1 MWNWPAVTARAG
13 KAPSMNRVRIEI
25 MGSGYTLSTPESEDY
40 VQSLAA
46 EINEQIETMMGQSPK
61 ISLTDALVLCCMN
74 YADCYQKSERSA
86 DHMRAQ
92 LSDYLEDAA
101 KARIE
106 LDDAKREIEKL
117 RQRMDAAQTGS
128 GN

>member
-1 MWNWPAVTARAG
+1 MFSDLETLRAAAPEDSFVIGGASVYRQLLPWCDTAYVT
-13 KAPSMNRVRIEI
+13 
-25 MGSGYTLSTPESEDY
+25 
-40 VQSLAA
+40 
-46 EINEQIETMMGQSPK
+46 K
-61 ISLTDALVLCCMN
+61 IDRTFP
-74 YADCYQKSERSA
+74 ADCYQKSERSA

>member
-1 MWNWPAVTARAG
+1 
-13 KAPSMNRVRIEI
+13 MNRVRIEI

-46 EINEQIETMMGQSPK
+46 EIDEQIETMMEQSPK
-61 ISLTDALVLCCMN
+61 MSLTDALVLCCMN
-74 YADCYQKSERSA
+74 YADSYQKSERSA

-117 RQRMDAAQTGS
+117 RQRMDAAQMGS